1 MQLLRSFV
9 KPVVFGSKLVRHLR
23 SNKPNLSWM
32 KNDLTQMGPAYIKI
46 GQFVAAREDI
56 FPEYITT
63 ELSELH
69 DNVTPIDFELI
80 KQTIEEEYESG
91 LHETF
96 LTVNNIALSAASIG
110 QVHLAV
116 LINYPDTP
124 LIIKVQ
130 KPNVE
135 EQFRNDFTALQIMMN
150 AVNKCFPN
158 NQTYKDLY
166 NIVVQCEQAVQS
178 ELDYG
183 TEVKNLTEMRR
194 AFKNSDI
201 VVPRVVSELSTK
213 KVILM
218 EYVRAS
224 KLNDINDP
232 DKKKDASMRLMRST
246 MMCGMKHGIIHGDL
260 HPGNIGV
267 VDENMFVLFDCGL
280 VVNIKPNVLR
290 EVFSAILSKNNE
302 RFQKAL
308 LDNEL
313 LYIDEEPI
321 GTIQLNRVVR
331 YIMEYLDDVDID
343 AFFGKIQRDELLNS
357 GAMRFHIDPD
367 MFLISRTL
375 SLLEGT
381 CKSVDPD
388 FSYNDIIFD
397 MVTDMELI
405 TEFFDA
411 DVFLKKALIDVRKL
425 TRIDMIGKPTKN
437 FTKTPVNLKNE
448 QGITPLELALFVLLA
463 ANVLF

>member
-1 MQLLRSFV
+1 
-9 KPVVFGSKLVRHLR
+9 
-23 SNKPNLSWM
+23 
-32 KNDLTQMGPAYIKI
+32 
-46 GQFVAAREDI
+46 
-56 FPEYITT
+56 
-63 ELSELH
+63 
-69 DNVTPIDFELI
+69 
-80 KQTIEEEYESG
+80 
-91 LHETF
+91 
-96 LTVNNIALSAASIG
+96 
-110 QVHLAV
+110 
-116 LINYPDTP
+116 
-124 LIIKVQ
+124 
-130 KPNVE
+130 
-135 EQFRNDFTALQIMMN
+135 
-150 AVNKCFPN
+150 
-158 NQTYKDLY
+158 
-166 NIVVQCEQAVQS
+166 
-178 ELDYG
+178 
-183 TEVKNLTEMRR
+183 
-194 AFKNSDI
+194 
-201 VVPRVVSELSTK
+201 
-213 KVILM
+213 
-218 EYVRAS
+218 
-224 KLNDINDP
+224 
-232 DKKKDASMRLMRST
+232 
-246 MMCGMKHGIIHGDL
+246 MCGMKHGIIHGDL

-308 LDNEL
+308 LDNKL

-321 GTIQLNRVVR
+321 GTIQLNRVVW

-381 CKSVDPD
+381 CKSIDPD

-411 DVFLKKALIDVRKL
+411 DVFSKKALIDVRKL
-425 TRIDMIGKPTKN
+425 TRIDMIGKPTQN